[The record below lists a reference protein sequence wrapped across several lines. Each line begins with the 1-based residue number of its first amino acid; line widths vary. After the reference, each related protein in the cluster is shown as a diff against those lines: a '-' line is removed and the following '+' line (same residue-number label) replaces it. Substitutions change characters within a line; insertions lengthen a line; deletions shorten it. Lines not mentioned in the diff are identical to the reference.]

1 MRRNRPKKPSRENMT
16 LKGNS
21 LKSIRSMKRRLLS
34 RKKSDKRKRLIEFV
48 TSRMIAATRKKSAES
63 DSKRR
68 LPTQRMST
76 GMPHEA
82 TWLTPTSIMTLRL
95 RDTP

>member
-1 MRRNRPKKPSRENMT
+1 MT
-16 LKGNS
+16 LRGN
-21 LKSIRSMKRRLLS
+21 LLRSIRSIKRRLLS

-48 TSRMIAATRKKSAES
+48 TSRTIAATRKKSTES
-63 DSKRR
+63 DSRRR
-68 LPTQRMST
+68 LPTQKMST

-82 TWLTPTSIMTLRL
+82 TWSTPTSIMTLRL